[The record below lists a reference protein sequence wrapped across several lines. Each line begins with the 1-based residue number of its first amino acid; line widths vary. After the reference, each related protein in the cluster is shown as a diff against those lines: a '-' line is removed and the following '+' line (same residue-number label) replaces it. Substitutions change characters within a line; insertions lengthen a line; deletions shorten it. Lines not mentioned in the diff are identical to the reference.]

1 MGYRKPL
8 DYGTIRHQ
16 IMVAAFDLRNSRV
29 DGFTQW
35 YIKQDL
41 IRLKHMLDSIL
52 ADAPKFPDEDEF
64 IKSLECERMVE
75 VLKK

>member
-16 IMVAAFDLRNSRV
+16 IMVAAYELSNHSV
-29 DGFTQW
+29 DGFNQW
-35 YIKQDL
+35 CIKQDL

-52 ADAPKFPDEDEF
+52 ADTPKFPDEDEF